1 MKSLYWI
8 TRLLLKCTKSL
19 KEFLVRMNLIFR
31 LHFKEH
37 IPQNHNRRKK
47 NEWSQNLWILH
58 MLLSTFNPCLERSM
72 RLIVWTMTDDLWIVQ
87 AYLLILMRIILIKN
101 ENDIYAHVEII
112 VETQKIA
119 LAQKYNLQPK
129 KRDLSQSKNHMK
141 HCKQVRLLI
150 IWVSMVK
157 CS

>member
-1 MKSLYWI
+1 
-8 TRLLLKCTKSL
+8 
-19 KEFLVRMNLIFR
+19 
-31 LHFKEH
+31 
-37 IPQNHNRRKK
+37 
-47 NEWSQNLWILH
+47 

-141 HCKQVRLLI
+141 HF
-150 IWVSMVK
+150 
-157 CS
+157 